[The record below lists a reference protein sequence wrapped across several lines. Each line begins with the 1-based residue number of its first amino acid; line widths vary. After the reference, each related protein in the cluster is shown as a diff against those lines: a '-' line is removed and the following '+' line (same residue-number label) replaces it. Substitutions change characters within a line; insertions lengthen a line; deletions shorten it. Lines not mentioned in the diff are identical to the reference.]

1 MRKLVMWNLQS
12 LDGCFEGAKTWDLDF
27 HDTAWGDDL
36 RRFSIEQ
43 LEEAGALLFGRTTY
57 EGMASHWSTA
67 TGEIADA
74 MNALPK
80 VVFSRTLESADW
92 SNSRLV
98 RGDAAAEVAALKK
111 ETGKDLFLMGSAKL
125 AESLMREGLFDEL
138 RICVAPVVLGIGT
151 PLFKPGGPRR
161 DLELIE
167 SRAVDTGAV
176 ILRYAVKGAGA

>member
-36 RRFSIEQ
+36 QRFSLEQ
-43 LEEAGALLFGRTTY
+43 LEEVGALLFGRTTY
-57 EGMASHWSTA
+57 EGMASYWSTA
-67 TGEIADA
+67 TGTIADA

-98 RGDAAAEVAALKK
+98 RGDAAAEVAALKN
-111 ETGKDLFLMGSAKL
+111 ETGKDLFLFGSAEL
-125 AESLMREGLFDEL
+125 SESLMREGLFDEL
-138 RICVAPVVLGIGT
+138 RICIAPVVLGVGT
-151 PLFKPGGPRR
+151 PLFKPGSPRR

-176 ILRYAVKGAGA
+176 ILRYAVEGTGA